1 MEGHYLT
8 VVVVWRATP
17 GLLLPRVGKYA
28 EQRFLIKADTVLM
41 QHAEAES
48 EEDIVSLALDSTIVQ
63 GPLAQG

>member
-17 GLLLPRVGKYA
+17 GWLLPRVWIYA

-41 QHAEAES
+41 QHAES

>member
-28 EQRFLIKADTVLM
+28 EQCFLIKADTVLM
-41 QHAEAES
+41 QHAES

>member
-41 QHAEAES
+41 QHAES

-63 GPLAQG
+63 GLLAQG